1 MSWRE
6 KGSAGAGSQN
16 AAGDPKL
23 PPSGRQFCFSRA
35 KPRGIKERF
44 YPAASAHYELAR
56 PGTMRL
62 MPPDD
67 CLFDLRAD
75 YEHMKNMIFGEK
87 PEFREILSELEKL
100 EDEINSLAEMG

>member
-1 MSWRE
+1 
-6 KGSAGAGSQN
+6 
-16 AAGDPKL
+16 
-23 PPSGRQFCFSRA
+23 
-35 KPRGIKERF
+35 
-44 YPAASAHYELAR
+44 
-56 PGTMRL
+56 MRL